1 MLNELLKPLLE
12 AEYERGVKHGEEKQK
27 LVNQED
33 QNRRLHEMFKY
44 GKETGEVKGNVDGYA
59 LGHEVGYS
67 EGWKDCLAKYG
78 IVEIS
83 AEEFDALTD
92 DMAAV

>member
-1 MLNELLKPLLE
+1 MIKELIKPLLD
-12 AEYERGVKHGEEKQK
+12 AEFEKGIQVGIERQK
-27 LVNQED
+27 LENAEA
-33 QNRRLHEMFKY
+33 QNRRLHDMFKY

-67 EGWKDCLAKYG
+67 KGWADCLAKHG

-92 DMAAV
+92 GMEAV

>member
-1 MLNELLKPLLE
+1 MVNELLKATLE
-12 AEYERGVKHGEEKQK
+12 AEFNRGVQAGIEKQK
-27 LVNQED
+27 LENAED
-33 QNRRLHEMFKY
+33 QNRRLHDMFCY

-59 LGHEVGYS
+59 LGHEVGYA
-67 EGWKDCLAKYG
+67 EGWADCLAKHG

-92 DMAAV
+92 DMAEI